1 MISTELSTLN
11 VFSTLDRHLNMIST
25 ELLNVFSTLD
35 RHLNMISTELS
46 TLNVFT
52 LIDILT

>member
-25 ELLNVFSTLD
+25 ETLNVFIDTLNVFSIYI
-35 RHLNMISTELS
+35 R
-46 TLNVFT
+46 
-52 LIDILT
+52 

>member
-25 ELLNVFSTLD
+25 ELSTLNVFSTLD
-35 RHLNMISTELS
+35 RHLNR
-46 TLNVFT
+46 
-52 LIDILT
+52 